1 MENFNGYSELD
12 VYSYKSAI
20 KMVSQQKRSVLG
32 DKVMMFPDL
41 VGEKVAMVEWLAQI
55 TAKMETSATGD
66 TEFDEASFQRRWITS
81 NIYTRNIIVPSST
94 SVYRI
99 NDPKGSIVTAVVAG
113 FNRAQDE
120 GIIKAFKAP
129 SLLDKLGNTKSS
141 FNSSTNTIAASY
153 GVTGSTAQ
161 GINLAKLEL
170 AHEKL
175 LAVDGMA
182 VQDSDV
188 YVLINAKQQTALFRE
203 LKLTN
208 RDYVDA
214 DVIATGKL
222 GKFLGMNIIVIADG
236 FLPKDADDLT
246 SVFVWDKSAM
256 GLGIWKSFNVTLD
269 RLPTKKNATGIMT
282 SMVFGATR
290 LNDAKV
296 FEIKCK

>member
-1 MENFNGYSELD
+1 
-12 VYSYKSAI
+12 
-20 KMVSQQKRSVLG
+20 
-32 DKVMMFPDL
+32 
-41 VGEKVAMVEWLAQI
+41 
-55 TAKMETSATGD
+55 
-66 TEFDEASFQRRWITS
+66 
-81 NIYTRNIIVPSST
+81 
-94 SVYRI
+94 
-99 NDPKGSIVTAVVAG
+99 
-113 FNRAQDE
+113 
-120 GIIKAFKAP
+120 
-129 SLLDKLGNTKSS
+129 
-141 FNSSTNTIAASY
+141 
-153 GVTGSTAQ
+153 
-161 GINLAKLEL
+161 
-170 AHEKL
+170 
-175 LAVDGMA
+175 MA

-236 FLPKDADDLT
+236 FLPKDENDLT
-246 SVFVWDKSAM
+246 SIFVWDKSAM